1 MSEFEQDTRPCT
13 PPTSADKL
21 SSASRPVKTP
31 APSSAQKGE
40 IIEPIRMQSLEEAVN
55 EISDEKAPVKKEQV
69 VDPWTVESEGA
80 IDYDK
85 LISQFGSQKL
95 DEELLARMERVTGKK
110 VHRFLRRGIF
120 FSHRDLNTILDMY
133 EKGQKF
139 YLYTGRGPS
148 SESLHLGHLIP
159 FHFTKWLQDAFDC
172 PLVIQLT
179 DDEKFLFKN
188 DLKLEECHRY
198 EYLLF
203 CKSCVSV
210 AMLNVEDDR
219 MFLLRGFENHTLRAH
234 GCILVYKHSI
244 CPSVGAVIC

>member
-1 MSEFEQDTRPCT
+1 MSEAANRPCT
-13 PPTSADKL
+13 PPTSADKT
-21 SSASRPVKTP
+21 SSATRPIKTP

-40 IIEPIRMQSLEEAVN
+40 TIEPIKMQSLEEAASDLAIN
-55 EISDEKAPVKKEQV
+55 ETSGEKEVVKKEQV

-95 DEELLARMERVTGKK
+95 EPALLERMERLTGKK
-110 VHRFLRRGIF
+110 VHRFLRRNIF
-120 FSHRDLNTILDMY
+120 FSHRDLTAILDMY

-139 YLYTGRGPS
+139 YLYTGKWMFSICFSSPHLCQQFFVFINHSVIGRGPS

-188 DLKLEECHRY
+188 DLKLEECHR
-198 EYLLF
+198 
-203 CKSCVSV
+203 
-210 AMLNVEDDR
+210 
-219 MFLLRGFENHTLRAH
+219 
-234 GCILVYKHSI
+234 
-244 CPSVGAVIC
+244 